1 MVWCSAGDTYLK
13 LLDRA
18 VSGPSFLTRG
28 VFECDLAHS
37 ASVAVL
43 LMLYNIRCNP
53 LHPLYVVLPVPVLVT
68 RCATLMHLLAA
79 EPRSTAAILFH
90 F

>member
-1 MVWCSAGDTYLK
+1 M
-13 LLDRA
+13 DRA

-53 LHPLYVVLPVPVLVT
+53 LYPLYVVLPVPVLVT
-68 RCATLMHLLAA
+68 RCATLMRIDLCDPVFDGVRLVGFKSEANEFLLA
-79 EPRSTAAILFH
+79 
-90 F
+90 